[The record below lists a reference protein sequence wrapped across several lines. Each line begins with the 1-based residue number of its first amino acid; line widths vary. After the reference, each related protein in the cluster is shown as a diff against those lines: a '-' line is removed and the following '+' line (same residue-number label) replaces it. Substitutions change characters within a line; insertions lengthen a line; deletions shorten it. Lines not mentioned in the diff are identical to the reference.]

1 MNEDINEF
9 RSKIKRNLEV
19 LINNNKLEEAKEAL
33 NEYENIV
40 KDDVDVYSIK
50 GTISI
55 MENNIEEAKEIL
67 KKGLYRFGENFDIL
81 FNLGYINENTSEMK
95 QAIEYYKRAMRVSSN
110 PDMIDMIYEIL
121 KKLNVNETI
130 DDILN
135 SFNKKNN
142 KKLKVTFFP
151 YKISMW
157 DSLKSIYEAAC
168 KDDNCIVNVVPIP
181 YHQIAHDKMIETYE
195 GDRFPKDVS
204 ITHYSE
210 YDIEEEK
217 PDIVFLHNIY
227 DQYNSIT
234 RVYERYFT
242 KNIKKYAEMIVYVP
256 YHIPSLFYPFGRHA
270 TYTMPSTRYV
280 DKIIL
285 MNDYLKEF
293 AINDN
298 IPESKL
304 ISLGSPKIDFLVK
317 NITKEKIYP
326 DEWKD
331 RLIGKMVYLL
341 ETGCLYFVNNTFA
354 KIEEVINILNI
365 TNMNKDTAIIWR
377 PHPLTKTALR
387 RYSPDLLGFY
397 NNLTENNI
405 KGDNRLYNN
414 VILDETDNYL
424 NAINSSDALISASSS
439 ILGAYLLTEKKI
451 IFLGNEMPKP
461 SLVPDNIFYYFYNEK
476 ETWFELIEKINKGY
490 DPLLNNRK
498 GIAEKVFKNLS
509 GNVGQEIYEVIRDLF
524 INK

>member
-1 MNEDINEF
+1 MSEDINEF
-9 RSKIKRNLEV
+9 RNKIKKNLEI
-19 LINNNKLEEAKEAL
+19 LINNNKLVEAREAL
-33 NEYENIV
+33 EEYENIV

-50 GTISI
+50 GTIEI
-55 MENNIEEAKEIL
+55 MEGNIEEAIEIL

-81 FNLGYINENTSEMK
+81 FNLGYINENRLDMN

-110 PDMIDMIYEIL
+110 PNMIDMIYEIL
-121 KKLNVNETI
+121 KKLNVDETI
-130 DDILN
+130 DSILN
-135 SFNKKNN
+135 NFNKEDS

-157 DSLKSIYEAAC
+157 DSLKSVYEAAC

-181 YHQIAHDKMIETYE
+181 YYEIANDKLIENYE
-195 GDRFPKDVS
+195 GDRFPKEVS

-210 YDIEEEK
+210 YNMEYEK

-227 DQYNSIT
+227 DQYNTIT

-242 KNIKKYAEMIVYVP
+242 KNIKKYAEMVVYVP

-270 TYTMPSTRYV
+270 TYTMPSVKYV

-285 MNDYLKEF
+285 MNDYIKEV

-298 IPESKL
+298 IPNSKL
-304 ISLGSPKIDFLVK
+304 ISLGSPKIDFLVS

-331 RLIGKMVYLL
+331 RLEGKTVYLL
-341 ETGCLYFVNNTFA
+341 ETGCMYFINNTFA
-354 KIEEVINILNI
+354 KIEEVINILSI
-365 TNMNKDTAIIWR
+365 TNINKETAIIWR
-377 PHPLTKTALR
+377 PHPLTKTALG

-405 KGDNRLYNN
+405 KGVSRLYNN

-451 IFLGNEMPKP
+451 IFLGKEIPKP
-461 SLVPDNIFYYFYNEK
+461 SLVPDDIFYYFYDEK
-476 ETWFELIEKINKGY
+476 ESWYELINKINKGY

-509 GNVGQEIYEVIRDLF
+509 GNVGQEIYEIFRDLF
-524 INK
+524 MNR